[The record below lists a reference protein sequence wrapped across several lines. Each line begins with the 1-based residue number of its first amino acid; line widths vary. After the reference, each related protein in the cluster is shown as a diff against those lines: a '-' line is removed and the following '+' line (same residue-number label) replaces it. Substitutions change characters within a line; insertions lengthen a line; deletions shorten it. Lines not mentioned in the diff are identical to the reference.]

1 MEHRVQDGHF
11 SKKNKLVLMQRRKN
25 PAFHPSKMR
34 LVVQRAKI
42 WTYFFTNSL
51 HMNFLKS
58 FSIYLLASAVLFITA
73 CKKDA
78 LAPSD
83 ALAYVPATASNVTAI
98 DLKSLLQK
106 ADFEAIK
113 QMSFYKDMIAETESR
128 DPKLAKILLDP
139 TSSGIDLS
147 GKIYTAT
154 DIGQDNAEAFT
165 TYFFIPLKDAKAFGS
180 LFEEHKTSI
189 TVENGISLFDE
200 GKDAIFGW
208 NESVAVL
215 AIGNKQD
222 SDFKG
227 RVIAAF
233 QPKTDNPLLKD
244 GNLQKALSGNHDI
257 TSWLST
263 NELAKNSGAVFALS
277 MMDVKSDALKGN
289 FIHSYADF
297 EKGKLVGR
305 SEFMF
310 NDQMGKDFIGRFF
323 KHEAKTDFSK
333 VLPQQKLTFAT
344 VMALDLVGMDKFLSE
359 RPQNKDYADFVLNKI
374 GIKRRD
380 LVEALGGDV
389 MVAGYGGS
397 TLNDANIQVSMSLR
411 DEAKA
416 LELLEIAVKDGKLK
430 MVEPN
435 VYKLISIGNEDF
447 YIQRNKG
454 MGKLLLKNGIL
465 TFVTDEALFEKL
477 KAGETGGEY
486 STALKQFDHQT
497 FAGWFDFQSA
507 WNALGGDQTQ
517 SFKQMNFKMNGK
529 GADFILET
537 ADPNSNSLK
546 ALFEMMDEGYK
557 QRGKLPEESL

>member
-1 MEHRVQDGHF
+1 
-11 SKKNKLVLMQRRKN
+11 
-25 PAFHPSKMR
+25 
-34 LVVQRAKI
+34 
-42 WTYFFTNSL
+42 
-51 HMNFLKS
+51 MNFLKS
-58 FSIYLLASAVLFITA
+58 FSSYLLVSAVLVITA
-73 CKKDA
+73 CKKDT

-83 ALAYVPATASNVTAI
+83 ALAFVPATSSNVTAI

-113 QMSFYKDMIAETESR
+113 QMSFYKDMVAETESR
-128 DPKLAKILLDP
+128 NPKLGKILLDP
-139 TSSGIDLS
+139 MASGIDLT

-154 DIGQDNAEAFT
+154 DIGQDNAEEFT
-165 TYFFIPLKDAKAFGS
+165 TYFFIPLKDAAAFGR
-180 LFEEHKTSI
+180 LFEQQKASI
-189 TVENGISLFDE
+189 SMVDGISLFQE
-200 GKDAIFGW
+200 GKNAILGWNKTVAIF
-208 NESVAVL
+208 AV
-215 AIGNKQD
+215 NNQQD
-222 SDFKG
+222 ADFRD

-233 QPKTDNPLLKD
+233 KPQADNPLLKD
-244 GNLQKALSGNHDI
+244 GKLQKAFSGNHDI
-257 TSWLST
+257 ISWLST

-323 KHEAKTDFSK
+323 KDEAKTDFSK

-359 RPQNKDYADFVLNKI
+359 RPQNKDYADFVLNKV
-374 GIKRRD
+374 GIQRRD
-380 LVEALGGDV
+380 LVDALGGDI
-389 MVAGYGGS
+389 MIAGFGGE
-397 TLNDANIQVSMSLR
+397 TLQNANIQISMSLR

-416 LELLEIAVKDGKLK
+416 KEVLEIAVKDGKLK

-486 STALKQFDHQT
+486 STALKQFDNQT

-507 WNALGGDQTQ
+507 WNAIGGDQTQ
-517 SFKQMNFKMNGK
+517 SFKQMHFKMNGK

-537 ADPNSNSLK
+537 TDPNSNSLK
-546 ALFEMMDEGYK
+546 ALFEMMEEGYRQRSMGK
-557 QRGKLPEESL
+557 QEAL